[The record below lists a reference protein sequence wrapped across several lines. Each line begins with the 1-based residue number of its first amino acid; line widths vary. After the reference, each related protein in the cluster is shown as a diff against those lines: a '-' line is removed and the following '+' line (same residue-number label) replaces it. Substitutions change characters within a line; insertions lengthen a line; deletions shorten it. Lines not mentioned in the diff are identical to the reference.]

1 MEKIKSNLPKF
12 NYKNYKINLRG
23 AKPIIDNSVK
33 EFILSLTPVEDLYNK
48 NLQDEFSENFFRWIN
63 TSNNNKLIGLKN
75 FSNQKL
81 VAGTAQAFD
90 HWYWR
95 HKNKRF
101 RFFKGEFMYHN
112 AVLKNGG
119 DLLYLDE
126 DDFRENDALIISVPF
141 SDWGRQHDML
151 NEYLKTCDRLNIP
164 VLLDFAYYPCTKNIN
179 LDLDQ
184 YQCVETVTFSISKAF
199 YGAEY
204 LRVGMRLER
213 SNTDDGIDV
222 FNSVDMINRISLS
235 ISNSLIKQYSIDYNW
250 KTYNS
255 VYNKICEDLEL
266 IKTDCIMF
274 GLGGSNYS
282 DFNRGGDVNRV
293 CISELIGEEINGI
306 S

>member
-1 MEKIKSNLPKF
+1 MKKM
-12 NYKNYKINLRG
+12 NLRG
-23 AKPIIDNSVK
+23 AKPVTDNSIK
-33 EFILSLTPVEDLYNK
+33 EFIISLSPVKDLYND
-48 NLQDEFSENFFRWIN
+48 NIQHQFTENFFNWIN
-63 TSNNNKLIGLKN
+63 SSSRNNLNGLESFTNRKLI
-75 FSNQKL
+75 
-81 VAGTAQAFD
+81 AGTVQAFD

-95 HKNKRF
+95 HKKRRF
-101 RFFKGEFMYHN
+101 RVARSEFMYHS

-126 DDFRENDALIISVPF
+126 DNFRENDALIISVPF
-141 SDWGRQHDML
+141 SDQGRQHDML

-179 LDLDQ
+179 LDLNQ

-213 SNTDDGIDV
+213 NDTDDGVDV
-222 FNSVDMINRISLS
+222 FNSVDMINKISLS
-235 ISNSLIKQYSIDYNW
+235 IGNSLIQQYSVDYNW
-250 KTYNS
+250 DQYES
-255 VYNKICEDLEL
+255 IYNKICEELEL

-274 GLGGSNYS
+274 GLGGADYSN
-282 DFNRGGDVNRV
+282 FNRGGDVNRV
-293 CISELIGEEINGI
+293 CISELIGEKINVN

>member
-1 MEKIKSNLPKF
+1 M
-12 NYKNYKINLRG
+12 NLRG
-23 AKPIIDNSVK
+23 AKPITDNSIK
-33 EFILSLTPVEDLYNK
+33 EFIVSLSPVEDLYN
-48 NLQDEFSENFFRWIN
+48 NDIQHQFTENFFNWIN
-63 TSNNNKLIGLKN
+63 SSSKNNLKGLAN
-75 FSNQKL
+75 FTNRKL
-81 VAGTAQAFD
+81 VAGTVQAFD

-95 HKNKRF
+95 HNKRRF
-101 RFFKGEFMYHN
+101 RVIRGEFMYHN

-179 LDLDQ
+179 LDLNQ

-213 SNTDDGIDV
+213 NDTDDGVDV
-222 FNSVDMINRISLS
+222 FNSVDMINKISLS
-235 ISNSLIKQYSIDYNW
+235 ISNSLIQKYSIDYNW
-250 KTYNS
+250 NQYES
-255 VYNKICEDLEL
+255 IYNKTCEELEL
-266 IKTDCIMF
+266 IKTDCVMF
-274 GLGGSNYS
+274 GLGDANYS
-282 DFNRGGDVNRV
+282 TFNRGGDVNRV
-293 CISELIGEEINGI
+293 CISELIGEKINDN